1 MKPEPSLTN
10 ALQLTPTAREQL
22 FVPVFFIGLL
32 VVFFGL
38 FYETTWTMVSTW
50 YEAETYTHGFLILP
64 IVAWLIWRRRTVLQ
78 NLRPTP
84 QFLALI
90 PLAAAGF
97 LWMLGS
103 LVDVQV
109 VQQFALIT
117 MVVAAFLTVMGT
129 DIAKALIF
137 PLAFLFFAVP
147 MGEELV
153 PPLMEYTAT
162 VTVALVK
169 LSGIPVYR
177 EGMFIALPSGNWS
190 VVEACSGIRYLIAS
204 VTLGCLFAYINY
216 SSMKK
221 RLAFILV
228 ASIVPIIANGLR
240 AYMIVMIGHLSGMEL
255 AVGVDH
261 LIYGW
266 VFFGLVMLILFVIG
280 AKWSDPEQLPAH
292 SGSTS
297 ETKSSERSFLP
308 GSAVVLAVFA
318 TLAIAA
324 IWPAWVFALNQGG
337 ETKPA
342 AVEFVP
348 ERLGEFTLSTDVFWD
363 WYPQHRGNDS
373 HIKQFY
379 VYQNQN
385 DAEGQPAVMLDISQY
400 LRQERGAELISGQ
413 NRLFNRDVRDWRVF
427 PMGGES
433 VDLNGE
439 TTWVLSAVVKGPG
452 QNLLV
457 WRWYRIGDQ
466 YTANDYVAKFYELSA
481 RLLENRRDGAIITLA
496 VPIDFPGESEQMAVA
511 EEKLQRFIHPM
522 LPELEKSLDQE
533 FSGAKQP

>member
-1 MKPEPSLTN
+1 MKPESSLSN
-10 ALQLTPTAREQL
+10 AWQQYTGNGQLL
-22 FVPVFFIGLL
+22 VPVFFIVL
-32 VVFFGL
+32 VMAFLGL
-38 FYETTWTMVSTW
+38 FYETTWSMVSTW
-50 YEAETYTHGFLILP
+50 YVAETYTHGFLILP
-64 IVAWLIWRRRTVLQ
+64 IVAWLIWRRRNFLQ

-97 LWMLGS
+97 LWMLGN

-129 DIAKALIF
+129 EISKALIF

-280 AKWSDPEQLPAH
+280 AKWSDLDQLPVHAD
-292 SGSTS
+292 SLS
-297 ETKSSERSFLP
+297 ETNSNQRSRLP
-308 GSAVVLAVFA
+308 GLALILAVFA
-318 TLAIAA
+318 TLAVAA

-337 ETKPA
+337 QSKPTA
-342 AVEFVP
+342 AEFAP
-348 ERLGEFTLSTDVFWD
+348 EHLGKFTLSTDMFWD

-385 DAEGQPAVMLDISQY
+385 DAEAQPAVMLDISQY

-439 TTWVLSAVVKGPG
+439 TTGGLSAVGKGPG

-511 EEKLQRFIHPM
+511 EEMLQRFIHTM
-522 LPELEKSLDQE
+522 LPELESSLDRE